1 MLQSTEPQRVGH
13 DLATE
18 RRQPLFHHLDAHQSA
33 CSWSR
38 ERTPQKLRAWG
49 DSGKK
54 LTPTAPNKG
63 QPYSGCRPGSTGRRL
78 PPGSRPAPHHPHRN
92 GRLSTLQTETPPKGT
107 ARRAKAPVPGHL
119 SKFRGTTGLE
129 GRLVS

>member
-38 ERTPQKLRAWG
+38 ERKPM
-49 DSGKK
+49 
-54 LTPTAPNKG
+54 PTQTKG
-63 QPYSGCRPGSTGRRL
+63 HSCSLGPS
-78 PPGSRPAPHHPHRN
+78 
-92 GRLSTLQTETPPKGT
+92 LQ
-107 ARRAKAPVPGHL
+107 
-119 SKFRGTTGLE
+119 SY
-129 GRLVS
+129 